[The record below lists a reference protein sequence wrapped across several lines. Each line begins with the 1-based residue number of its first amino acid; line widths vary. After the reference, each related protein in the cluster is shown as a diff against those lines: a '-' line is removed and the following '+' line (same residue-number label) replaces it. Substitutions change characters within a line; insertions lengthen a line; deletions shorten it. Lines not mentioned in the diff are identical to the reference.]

1 VEASNCQPDP
11 IITGGIRT
19 EVTSHYLPNIADCI
33 AGEEDKHPESTK
45 KSGVAVQVTGKQL
58 VCRGRGHTETGKEDI
73 YKRHLGRAGVGAASG
88 DGVHCVYDKQK

>member
-1 VEASNCQPDP
+1 MEASNRQTHP

-33 AGEEDKHPESTK
+33 AGEEDKHHESTK

-58 VCRGRGHTETGKEDI
+58 VCGGRGHTETGKNDI
-73 YKRHLGRAGVGAASG
+73 YKRHLGGAVVGTTV
-88 DGVHCVYDKQK
+88 DGIHCRE